1 MKKTAVYIFA
11 GIICLSIGLGWY
23 LSPMPLNSLVEEQM
37 QIEDVEEIGIDIL
50 TVYLHENYKVKDKED
65 IDKIINAFEILK
77 VRRVISPPVTF
88 RPPSGKTYYFTLI
101 SENKAVPI
109 VIMDKDYLTVMR
121 QTYKIVK
128 SPDLKQ
134 IDDIIDSLK

>member
-88 RPPSGKTYYFTLI
+88 RPPSGKTYHFTLT
-101 SENKAVPI
+101 SENKAVPV